1 VINRMG
7 GFLERWAAF
16 AGWAAFTLV
25 VLGLGV
31 TLGSALDRD
40 PPVLASTVEGKANSE
55 TYRPG
60 DTFSGV
66 WTAKA
71 VKACDGTADRRLEVM
86 PSGTG
91 HDQIPRQHVRAA
103 GRHPH
108 RDRAVLPYRPF
119 RLLRARSVVLP
130 HRGRLPAHR
139 VPGRAEVTPEGA
151 GRRFRDGL

>member
-86 PSGTG
+86 PSGG
-91 HDQIPRQHVRAA
+91 GKHW
-103 GRHPH
+103 
-108 RDRAVLPYRPF
+108 
-119 RLLRARSVVLP
+119 LLRLND
-130 HRGRLPAHR
+130 
-139 VPGRAEVTPEGA
+139 VPVKLSDFGDNIPGTIKYPVNTFPSGLLAE
-151 GRRFRDGL
+151 